1 MLEKRDL
8 QVRLLESGR
17 VIIAC
22 TNDDTPANADPAS
35 STSSSSS
42 TGSANSN
49 GNPSN
54 NNNNSNSSS
63 SAGIG
68 GSNNSSSSSAAGR
81 SDDEII
87 CLPIHYS
94 ESAFNSLGL
103 QDLRAL
109 YRKLGVS
116 MNGLIEVEEMRRNL
130 VSLGFIKV
138 DRDARSTVHSE
149 PAPMDLEVRIED
161 IDEAEPAAASTNTA
175 SRSNQRSGQ
184 NTTAGQSFSGSHTH
198 SIYAP
203 QSVYSSSSS
212 SSSSSSAPFQAGSG
226 PNPASNVNS
235 GAFVLESDLV
245 HSMSVRELKSIMKAY
260 GVDSSNCLEKEDLIE
275 RMRCSGKIV
284 IRSS

>member
-109 YRKLGVS
+109 YRKLCG
-116 MNGLIEVEEMRRNL
+116 R
-130 VSLGFIKV
+130 
-138 DRDARSTVHSE
+138 
-149 PAPMDLEVRIED
+149 
-161 IDEAEPAAASTNTA
+161 AALL
-175 SRSNQRSGQ
+175 
-184 NTTAGQSFSGSHTH
+184 F
-198 SIYAP
+198 
-203 QSVYSSSSS
+203 SSSVKLI
-212 SSSSSSAPFQAGSG
+212 Q
-226 PNPASNVNS
+226 
-235 GAFVLESDLV
+235 LTIL
-245 HSMSVRELKSIMKAY
+245 LKSISLPARNLKTVISL
-260 GVDSSNCLEKEDLIE
+260 GQLIHTGNFSCQE
-275 RMRCSGKIV
+275 PTA
-284 IRSS
+284 